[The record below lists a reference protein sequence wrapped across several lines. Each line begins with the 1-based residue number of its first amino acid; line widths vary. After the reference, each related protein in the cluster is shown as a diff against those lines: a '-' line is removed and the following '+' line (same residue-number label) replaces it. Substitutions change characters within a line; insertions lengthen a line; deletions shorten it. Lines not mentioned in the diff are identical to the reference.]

1 MKTLLTAPSHWL
13 FLVRGSVG
21 PSFKRDL
28 DHRRLTWCLWTATVA
43 EEGIE
48 ACCNIARL
56 SRLRILQELMFSHK
70 RYRWN
75 ITSFFPPFV
84 LVGPLVAVL
93 FWSTPCFAFTDI
105 VPRLQ
110 RNRYWW
116 AILQAMAVDSFLL
129 GRKGDPAVLHFPS
142 RICADFIATIL
153 DKSPWDSIA
162 IHIFLLLLGSLLKQG
177 NVFEI
182 FLRFSLLPPYRKL
195 KLGKKFWIHVSNIV
209 CGVREGVGPAWI
221 EKRPEMQ
228 KCPKTFVHDCLK
240 KRWEETRQFWGV
252 AKPVKVF
259 FSGSWWKIVIE
270 QIFSQLFGVFWTW
283 FKNSLETND
292 IHQKLWNLITCNLF

>member
-105 VPRLQ
+105 VPRFQ
-110 RNRYWW
+110 QHRRYWW
-116 AILQAMAVDSFLL
+116 AIFRAMAVDSFLL
-129 GRKGDPAVLHFPS
+129 ERKGNPAVLLFPS
-142 RICADFIATIL
+142 RTCPDFIATIL
-153 DKSPWDSIA
+153 DKSPWDST
-162 IHIFLLLLGSLLKQG
+162 
-177 NVFEI
+177 EI
-182 FLRFSLLPPYRKL
+182 F
-195 KLGKKFWIHVSNIV
+195 
-209 CGVREGVGPAWI
+209 
-221 EKRPEMQ
+221 
-228 KCPKTFVHDCLK
+228 
-240 KRWEETRQFWGV
+240 
-252 AKPVKVF
+252 
-259 FSGSWWKIVIE
+259 
-270 QIFSQLFGVFWTW
+270 IFSVISRF
-283 FKNSLETND
+283 
-292 IHQKLWNLITCNLF
+292 HP